1 MHLLEIHV
9 IISHGRM
16 YVFGAGMMRVVGSDL
31 RPRGCGDRLCGGR
44 HCVEA
49 SLREL
54 LVFFCVDW
62 LLFYVDLVY
71 GIMIY
76 LVLLFLSGHRV
87 SLKVRRRS
95 DSC

>member
-1 MHLLEIHV
+1 
-9 IISHGRM
+9 M
-16 YVFGAGMMRVVGSDL
+16 YSELDVMMRVVGSDL

-54 LVFFCVDW
+54 LVSFCVDW

-71 GIMIY
+71 CIMISIWY
-76 LVLLFLSGHRV
+76 Y
-87 SLKVRRRS
+87 
-95 DSC
+95 C

>member
-1 MHLLEIHV
+1 MLSYLTAV
-9 IISHGRM
+9 CM
-16 YVFGAGMMRVVGSDL
+16 YSELDVMMCVVGSDL

-54 LVFFCVDW
+54 LVSFCVDW

-71 GIMIY
+71 GIMISIWY
-76 LVLLFLSGHRV
+76 Y
-87 SLKVRRRS
+87 
-95 DSC
+95 C

>member
-1 MHLLEIHV
+1 
-9 IISHGRM
+9 M
-16 YVFGAGMMRVVGSDL
+16 YAYGAGCDDVR
-31 RPRGCGDRLCGGR
+31 RGQSLDCGGRLCGGR

-71 GIMIY
+71 GIMISIWY
-76 LVLLFLSGHRV
+76 Y
-87 SLKVRRRS
+87 
-95 DSC
+95 C

>member
-1 MHLLEIHV
+1 
-9 IISHGRM
+9 
-16 YVFGAGMMRVVGSDL
+16 MMCVVGSDL
-31 RPRGCGDRLCGGR
+31 RLRGCGDRLCGGR

-54 LVFFCVDW
+54 LVSFCVDW

-71 GIMIY
+71 GIKI
-76 LVLLFLSGHRV
+76 LLISGHRV